1 MTHAYEHQLCY
12 AAMGPDELRAV
23 SSSGGAFSILA
34 RWILSQG
41 GVVYGAAFDDRME
54 CRYEEAADESG
65 LSRLRGSKYVK
76 AELSRVAIEGVRRR
90 LADGVPVLFV
100 GVPCQVAAV
109 KNLCKDD
116 LRNLYTID
124 LVCNGTPA
132 REMFRRY
139 LDDNWGALQRAK
151 DKYGQKIE
159 VRNPGRVGCVTFLSN
174 DPAVPVDDLIKEF
187 GLILWDDYYD
197 RSVKLRG
204 GPLQ

>member
-1 MTHAYEHQLCY
+1 MASPYAAAVRAWTGRVPRMPHLWTVRQGRCREGSFGWGREMTATFSQRCY
-12 AAMGPDELRAV
+12 AAMASDEIRAV
-23 SSSGGAFSILA
+23 SSSGGAFTLFA

-132 REMFRRY
+132 REMFRSY
-139 LDDNWGALQRAK
+139 SYN
-151 DKYGQKIE
+151 
-159 VRNPGRVGCVTFLSN
+159 S
-174 DPAVPVDDLIKEF
+174 DLLF
-187 GLILWDDYYD
+187 
-197 RSVKLRG
+197 
-204 GPLQ
+204 